1 MEHLGDIKNY
11 LSTGR
16 EEMAI
21 ISDSWYYFA
30 VDFYVPE
37 KTQKIL
43 YNDIYSVQFS
53 FAYKFKN
60 IVGFFQKVILFFKI
74 RPYFTTSDQFT
85 PQIEL

>member
-37 KTQKIL
+37 NTQKIL
-43 YNDIYSVQFS
+43 YNEIYSVQFS
-53 FAYKFKN
+53 FA
-60 IVGFFQKVILFFKI
+60 
-74 RPYFTTSDQFT
+74 
-85 PQIEL
+85 